1 MNIFKYNKEEQLK
14 KSAPL
19 AMRMR
24 PRSLSEYIGQEHFI
38 GEGKLLRRAIQ
49 ADRLSSMI
57 FFGPPGTGKTALAQV
72 IAATTSAAFLKLNAV
87 SAGVGDIRRIIEEA
101 SERLGMW
108 QRKTILFIDEI
119 HRFNKA
125 QQDALLPSVEE
136 GLVILIGATTENPYF
151 EVNGALLSR
160 SMLFRLE
167 PLKPR
172 DIRKILSNALTDEE
186 RGLGSIKVSINEEAL
201 AHIIYIAEGDAR
213 RALNA
218 LELAALTASPD
229 GEGVRRITLEVA
241 EESIQQKAI
250 SYDKNGD
257 QHYDVISAFIKSL
270 RGSDPDGAL
279 YWLAKMLAAGEDPRF
294 IARRMIILAS
304 EDIGLADPQALIIAV
319 GAFQAFEYV
328 GMPEGRLSLAEA
340 AVYLACAPKSNA
352 VIKGIDQAFLDVK
365 QKSAGP
371 IPVHLRDA
379 HYKGATNL
387 NHGKGY
393 KYPHDYPGNF
403 VLQQYLPDSL
413 HGTVY
418 YRPTIN
424 GFEKLITARQELRK
438 KAGDNPDLS

>member
-1 MNIFKYNKEEQLK
+1 MSIFDYNKEEELK

-19 AMRMR
+19 ARRMR
-24 PRSLSEYIGQEHFI
+24 PRNLLEYIGQEHFI
-38 GEGKLLRRAIQ
+38 GEGKLLRRAIE

-108 QRKTILFIDEI
+108 QKKTILFIDEI

-136 GLVILIGATTENPYF
+136 GLVILIGATTENPFF

-160 SMLFRLE
+160 SMLFRLN
-167 PLKPR
+167 PLKPE
-172 DIRKILSNALTDEE
+172 DIRKILFNALTDEE
-186 RGLGSIKVSINEEAL
+186 RGLGSIKVSISEDAL
-201 AHIIYIAEGDAR
+201 AHIINIAAGDAR
-213 RALNA
+213 KALNA
-218 LELAALTASPD
+218 LELATLTTLPD
-229 GEGVRRITLEVA
+229 ANGVRGITLEVA

-270 RGSDPDGAL
+270 RGSDPDAAL
-279 YWLAKMLAAGEDPRF
+279 YWLAKMLEAGEDPRF

-304 EDIGLADPQALIIAV
+304 EDIGLADPQALVIAV
-319 GAFQAFEYV
+319 NAFQAFEYI

-340 AVYLACAPKSNA
+340 AIYLACSPKSNA
-352 VIKGIDQAFLDVK
+352 VIKGIDQASLDVK
-365 QKSAGP
+365 QKPSGVTP
-371 IPVHLRDA
+371 IHLRDT
-379 HYKGATNL
+379 HYKGAAKL

-393 KYPHDYPGNF
+393 KYPHDYPGNY
-403 VLQQYLPDSL
+403 VQQQYLPDNL
-413 HGTVY
+413 QEVVY
-418 YRPTIN
+418 YHPSCN
-424 GFEKLITARQELRK
+424 GFEKVLVEKRELK
-438 KAGDNPDLS
+438 KESE